1 MILLVIL
8 LIPFLTGL
16 LLFLIRNASTVKM
29 VALASAVVNLLA
41 TLSLLFIIPVS
52 NYSISWIN
60 FLGINFN
67 LGYDGTSLV
76 MLLLTGL
83 LFPFIIM
90 AGMKREQEQ
99 VQLLY
104 AFILFTQTAL
114 IGVFLAQN
122 AFLFYI
128 FWELTLIPLYFILL
142 LWGGEGRRNVTLKFF
157 IYTLTGSLFL
167 LFGIIYLYSLT
178 PGLHSTDFSAFNQL
192 DIPANTQVWLFWVLF
207 IAFAIKMPVFPFHT
221 WQPSTYTMAPT
232 QGVMILAGIM
242 TKMGIYG
249 ALRFLFPIIPL
260 GVLYWQNTVI
270 ILSLTGV
277 IYASII
283 AFRQTNLK
291 SLIAFSS
298 MAHISLMVAAMFVMN
313 YYALQGLLFQV
324 LSHGITII
332 ALFYIVM
339 LIEEKTGTLELPKMG
354 GIKLQAP
361 NLAILFLLVVLGSIA
376 LPLTAG
382 FVGEFLII
390 TGLFQQSI
398 WFALFGGITMV
409 LGAIYMLYAYQRV
422 MLGEK
427 SIGFES
433 ITDLKPIDYVIL
445 IPLITIILVLGIYP
459 QPVFKLVEESVNTMQ
474 NILVPVADLI
484 PALPL
489 LQIIQTY

>member
-1 MILLVIL
+1 MIVLVIL
-8 LIPFLTGL
+8 LIPFITGL
-16 LLFLIRNASTVKM
+16 LLLLIRNAATIKLM
-29 VALASAVVNLLA
+29 ALASAIVNLAA
-41 TLSLLFIIPVS
+41 TLSLAFS
-52 NYSISWIN
+52 TQASSSYSVSWIN
-60 FLGINFN
+60 FLDINFA
-67 LGYDGTSLV
+67 LGYDGTSLI
-76 MLLLTGL
+76 MLSLTSL

-90 AGMKREQEQ
+90 AGMKREQEHPG
-99 VQLLY
+99 LLY
-104 AFILFTQTAL
+104 ALILFTQSAL

-142 LWGGEGRRNVTLKFF
+142 LWGGEGRRNITFKFF

-178 PGLHSTDFSAFNQL
+178 PGLHTTDFSVFSQL
-192 DIPANTQVWLFWVLF
+192 NIPANTQVWLFWVLF

-232 QGVMILAGIM
+232 QGVMILAGVM

-249 ALRFLFPIIPL
+249 ALRFLFPIIPA

-270 ILSLTGV
+270 ILSLIGV
-277 IYASII
+277 IYASVI

-291 SLIAFSS
+291 TLIAFSS
-298 MAHISLMVAAMFVMN
+298 MAHISLMVAAMFVLN

-324 LSHGITII
+324 LSHGITIV
-332 ALFYIVM
+332 ALFYVVM

-354 GIKLQAP
+354 GIKLLAP
-361 NLAILFLLVVLGSIA
+361 YMAILFLLIVLGSVA

-398 WFALFGGITMV
+398 WFALFGGFTMV

-427 SIGFES
+427 RPDLEN
-433 ITDLKPIDYVIL
+433 ITDLKRIDYIVL
-445 IPLITIILVLGIYP
+445 IPLITLILVLGIYP
-459 QPVFKLVEESVNTMQ
+459 QPVFNLVETSVNTMQ
-474 NILVPVADLI
+474 NLLVPVADVL
-484 PALPL
+484 PSLPL
-489 LQIIQTY
+489 

>member
-1 MILLVIL
+1 MIVLIIL
-8 LIPFLTGL
+8 LIPFITGL
-16 LLFLIRNASTVKM
+16 LLLLIRNAATVKM
-29 VALASAVVNLLA
+29 LALASTIINLVVTVSLVFSASANSYAVNW
-41 TLSLLFIIPVS
+41 
-52 NYSISWIN
+52 IS
-60 FLGINFN
+60 FLGVNFA
-67 LGYDGTSLV
+67 LGYDGISLV
-76 MLLLTGL
+76 MLMLTSL

-90 AGMKREQEQ
+90 AGMKREQHQ
-99 VQLLY
+99 TSILY
-104 AFILFTQTAL
+104 TLILFTQSAL
-114 IGVFLAQN
+114 TGVFLAQN

-142 LWGGEGRRNVTLKFF
+142 LWGGEGRRNITFKFF

-178 PGLHSTDFSAFNQL
+178 PGTHTTDFSAFGQL
-192 DIPANTQVWLFWVLF
+192 NIPAHTQVWLFWVLF

-232 QGVMILAGIM
+232 QGVMILAGVM

-249 ALRFLFPIIPL
+249 ALRFLFPVIPL
-260 GVLYWQNTVI
+260 GVLFWQNTVI
-270 ILSLTGV
+270 VLSLIGV
-277 IYASII
+277 IYASVI

-291 SLIAFSS
+291 KLIAFSS
-298 MAHISLMVAAMFVMN
+298 MAHISLMVAAMFVLN

-324 LSHGITII
+324 LSHGVTIV

-339 LIEEKTGTLELPKMG
+339 LIEERTGSLDLSQMS

-361 NLAILFLLVVLGSIA
+361 NMAILFLLVVLGSIA

-390 TGLFQQSI
+390 TGLFLQSI

-427 SIGFES
+427 RANFLN
-433 ITDLKPIDYVIL
+433 ITDLSRIDYFIL
-445 IPLITIILVLGIYP
+445 IPLITIIFVLGIYP
-459 QPVFKLVEESVNTMQ
+459 QPVFNLVEASVSTMQ
-474 NILVPVADLI
+474 NLLTTATNAI

-489 LQIIQTY
+489 